1 MTKNCGNK
9 DSTSYVDISIILGII
24 QVEQPKELKKK
35 KQKKQKKRG
44 IFWAF
49 IAPSYFRET
58 EGVGIIY
65 DVKVKN

>member
-35 KQKKQKKRG
+35 KNKNKKNV
-44 IFWAF
+44 AF
-49 IAPSYFRET
+49 FEPSLLPVTLEKLK
-58 EGVGIIY
+58 E
-65 DVKVKN
+65 